1 MALNFPSTPTTGQQ
15 YTDPNAVVWEYDG
28 VKWNVITGTANKMFS
43 GCKITLSAN
52 VNLTANS
59 TAIIFDTEQYDTDSY
74 FTISAPKRIT
84 FNRDAFYR
92 INLSAYTG
100 TSGASHV
107 ITLKKNGAT
116 TLANTVIAPNQ
127 YTNYDQIVQFSE
139 SDYIELYASDSV
151 ATGYLTTGT
160 NIEMTRVGLAQGT
173 NISSAS
179 AFSGVRTLLSGTYS
193 TTNTATAV
201 TWSSTEFNQNANP
214 AGNFYWDNS
223 TPNRITIGLT
233 GFYRVKG
240 EIFAGST
247 ESLTINVRKNGS
259 TSIANTTIPSNGYAE
274 LDDIYQFNQNDYIQL
289 LVNDST
295 STGTITANTYLEVV
309 RLGV

>member
-15 YTDPNAVVWEYDG
+15 YTDPNAVVWEFDG

-43 GCKITLSAN
+43 GCKISLASN

-59 TAIIFDTEQYDTDSY
+59 TAITFSSEEYDTDSY
-74 FTISAPKRIT
+74 FTVSAPKRIT

-92 INLSAYTG
+92 INLSAYSG

-107 ITLKKNGAT
+107 ITLKKNGTT

-127 YTNYDQIVQFSE
+127 YTNYDQIVQLSE
-139 SDYIELYASDSV
+139 NDYIELYASDS
-151 ATGYLTTGT
+151 AASGYLTAGT

-179 AFSGVRTLLSGTYS
+179 AFSGVRTVFTTQYA

-201 TWSSTEFNQNANP
+201 AWSNTVFNQNANP
-214 AGNFYWDNS
+214 AGDLYWSAS
-223 TPNRITIGLT
+223 TPDRITIGLT
-233 GFYRVKG
+233 GFYRIKS
-240 EIFAGST
+240 EIFAGPT
-247 ESLTINVRKNGS
+247 EGLTVNVRKNGS
-259 TSIANTTIPSNGYAE
+259 TSIANTTIPSNGYGE
-274 LDDIYQFNQNDYIQL
+274 LDNIYQLNQNDYIEL

-295 STGTITANTYLEVV
+295 STGTLKTNTYLEVV

>member
-15 YTDPNAVVWEYDG
+15 YTDPNAVVWEFDG
-28 VKWNVITGTANKMFS
+28 VKWDVITGTANKMFS
-43 GCKITLSAN
+43 GCKITLSSN

-59 TAIIFDTEQYDTDSY
+59 TAITFDTEQYDTDSY
-74 FTISAPKRIT
+74 FTVSVPKRIT

-92 INLSAYTG
+92 INLSVYTG

-107 ITLKKNGAT
+107 ITLKKNGTT

-139 SDYIELYASDSV
+139 SDYIELYASDSA

-179 AFSGVRTLLSGTYS
+179 AFSGVRTLLTGSYN
-193 TTNTATAV
+193 TTNTPTTVVWNSTA
-201 TWSSTEFNQNANP
+201 FNQNANP
-214 AGNFYWDNS
+214 AGNFYWDAG
-223 TPNRITIGLT
+223 TPGRITIGLT
-233 GFYRVKG
+233 GYYRIKG
-240 EIFAGST
+240 EIFAGPT
-247 ESLTINVRKNGS
+247 EALTLNVRKNGS
-259 TSIANTTIPSNGYAE
+259 TSIANTAIPSNGYAE
-274 LDDIYQFNQNDYIQL
+274 LDDIFQLTQNDYIEL
-289 LVNDST
+289 LVSDST
-295 STGTITANTYLEVV
+295 STGTITSNTYFEVV

>member
-1 MALNFPSTPTTGQQ
+1 MALNFPPSPTTGQQ
-15 YTDPNAVVWEYDG
+15 YTDANAVVWEYDG

-43 GCKITLSAN
+43 GCKISFSSN

-59 TAIIFDTEQYDTDSY
+59 TSISFDSEEYDTDSY
-74 FTISAPKRIT
+74 FTISSPTRIT

-92 INLSAYTG
+92 VNLSVYTG

-107 ITLKKNGAT
+107 ITLKKNGST

-127 YTNYDQIVQFSE
+127 YTNYDQILQLTE
-139 SDYIELYASDSV
+139 ADYIELYASDSA

-160 NIEMTRVGLAQGT
+160 NIEMTRVGLSQGT

-179 AFSGVRTLLSGTYS
+179 AFSGVRTLISSTYN
-193 TTNTATAV
+193 TTNSPTAI
-201 TWSSTEFNQNANP
+201 TWSSTDFNQNANP
-214 AGNFYWDNS
+214 AGDFYWS
-223 TPNRITIGLT
+223 VSAPTRITIGLT
-233 GFYRVKG
+233 GFYRLKG
-240 EIFAGST
+240 EIFAGPT
-247 ESLTINVRKNGS
+247 EGLTLNVRKNGS
-259 TSIANTTIPSNGYAE
+259 TSIANTAVPSNGYGE
-274 LDDIYQFNQNDYIQL
+274 LDDIYRLNQNDYIEL
-289 LVNDST
+289 VVNDST

>member
-1 MALNFPSTPTTGQQ
+1 MALNFPSAPQTGQQ
-15 YTDPNAVVWEYDG
+15 YTDPNAVVWEFDG
-28 VKWNVITGTANKMFS
+28 VKWDVVTGTANKMFS
-43 GCKITLSAN
+43 GCKITLSSN
-52 VNLTANS
+52 INLTANS
-59 TAIIFDTEQYDTDSY
+59 TAITFDTEQYDTDSY
-74 FTISAPKRIT
+74 FTVSAPKRIT

-92 INLSAYTG
+92 INLSVYTG

-107 ITLKKNGAT
+107 ITLKKNGAN

-127 YTNYDQIVQFSE
+127 YTNYDQILQLSAG
-139 SDYIELYASDSV
+139 DYIELYALDSA

-179 AFSGVRTLLSGTYS
+179 AFSGVRTLLASPFS

-201 TWSSTEFNQNANP
+201 TWSSTAFNQNANP
-214 AGNFYWDNS
+214 AGDFYWSAGD
-223 TPNRITIGLT
+223 PNRITIGLT
-233 GFYRVKG
+233 GYYRIKS

-247 ESLTINVRKNGS
+247 ESVSINVRKNGT
-259 TSIANTTIPSNGYAE
+259 TSIANTAIPNNGYAE
-274 LDDIYQFNQNDYIQL
+274 LDDIYQLNQDDYIQL
-289 LVNDST
+289 LVNDT
-295 STGTITANTYLEVV
+295 MSTGTITANTYLEVV

>member
-1 MALNFPSTPTTGQQ
+1 MALNFPSAPTTGQQ

-28 VKWNVITGTANKMFS
+28 VKWNVVTGTANKMFN
-43 GCKITLSAN
+43 GCKISISSN

-59 TAIIFDTEQYDTDSY
+59 TAITFDTEQYDTDSY
-74 FTISAPKRIT
+74 FTISAPTRMT

-92 INLSAYTG
+92 VNLSVYTG

-107 ITLKKNGAT
+107 ITLKKNGNT

-127 YTNYDQIVQFSE
+127 YTNYDQILQLTSG
-139 SDYIELYASDSV
+139 DYIELYALDSA

-160 NIEMTRVGLAQGT
+160 NIEMTCVGLAQGT
-173 NISSAS
+173 NISSAM
-179 AFSGVRTLLSGTYS
+179 AFSGVRTILTGTYS

-214 AGNFYWDNS
+214 AGDFYWSNS

-233 GFYRVKG
+233 GFYRIKG

-247 ESLTINVRKNGS
+247 ESIALNVRKNGT
-259 TSIANTTIPSNGYAE
+259 TSIANTTIPVNGYAE
-274 LDDIYQFNQNDYIQL
+274 LDDIYQFNQDDYIQL
-289 LVNDST
+289 LANDST
-295 STGTITANTYLEVV
+295 STGTLTSNTYLEVV

>member
-43 GCKITLSAN
+43 GCKISLSAN
-52 VNLTANS
+52 LNLTANS
-59 TAIIFDTEQYDTDSY
+59 TAITFDSEQYDTDSY
-74 FTISAPKRIT
+74 FNVSAPKRIT

-92 INLSAYTG
+92 INLSVYTG

-107 ITLKKNGAT
+107 ITLKKNGST

-127 YTNYDQIVQFSE
+127 YTNYDQILQLSE
-139 SDYIELYASDSV
+139 SDYIELYASDSA

-173 NISSAS
+173 NIPSAS
-179 AFSGVRTLLSGTYS
+179 AFSGVRAVLTSSYN
-193 TTNTATAV
+193 TTNTATAIAWAN
-201 TWSSTEFNQNANP
+201 TDFNQNANP
-214 AGNFYWDNS
+214 AGDFYWS
-223 TPNRITIGLT
+223 AGVPNRITIGLT
-233 GFYRVKG
+233 GFYRIKG
-240 EIFAGST
+240 EIFAGPT
-247 ESLTINVRKNGS
+247 EGLTVNVRKNGS
-259 TSIANTTIPSNGYAE
+259 TSIANTSIPANGYGE
-274 LDDIYQFNQNDYIQL
+274 LDDIYQLNQNDYIE
-289 LVNDST
+289 LVANDTT
-295 STGTITANTYLEVV
+295 SIGTITANTYLEVV